1 MPMRS
6 APRAAR
12 ATAGFCK
19 PASQSSTAGAP
30 ATVSFGKLM
39 SQQQPSMMLGWSST
53 AGMRAAVGSS
63 ELTSLYA
70 FGSVPQRVVQTA
82 PVVVSFGELMPHNA
96 LGTVPMRSAPRAA
109 RATVGFSEPTS
120 RYAFGFVPGVVPGWH
135 GRWPAFASWCRIRSP
150 ARRWASPP

>member
-19 PASQSSTAGAP
+19 PASQSSTEGAP

-82 PVVVSFGELMPHNA
+82 PVVVSFGKLMPHNA

-120 RYAFGFVPGVVPGWH
+120 RYAFGFVPGVVPQVA
-135 GRWPAFASWCRIRSP
+135 RAMASLGKLVSHKKP
-150 ARRWASPP
+150 SSTLG